1 MGMDPSARDDTH
13 PTRVDLYW
21 IPLGAGGAG
30 FVRLNGR
37 LYEAIRARAER
48 RTPLDLYH
56 TALEVHTG
64 GERFTIESAW
74 PSPDRDTGSRGVE
87 VEGPVGS
94 PRLSRLRVLRYE
106 VRCWRNGTIPDIGEA
121 VASPH
126 TVTDDPHTTQRVL
139 DLVPSLPALTWGR
152 DETGTGDMWNSN
164 SVISWLLT
172 RSGIAADTVAPP
184 PGGSAP
190 GWKAGIEIARLSE
203 ADG

>member
-1 MGMDPSARDDTH
+1 MDPTRIDADVEA
-13 PTRVDLYW
+13 RVDLYW

-37 LYEAIRARAER
+37 IYEAIRARVER
-48 RTPLDLYH
+48 RTSFDLYH
-56 TALEVHTG
+56 TALEVRTG

-74 PSPDRDTGSRGVE
+74 PSPDHDTESRGVE

-94 PRLSRLRVLRYE
+94 PRLSRLRPLRYE
-106 VRCWRNGTIPDIGEA
+106 VRCWRDGIIPDIGEA
-121 VASPH
+121 MASPRI
-126 TVTDDPHTTQRVL
+126 VTDDPLTTQRVL
-139 DLVPSLPALTWGR
+139 DLVPSVPALAWGR

-172 RSGIAADTVAPP
+172 RAGIALDAVAPP

-190 GWKAGIEIARLSE
+190 GWKAGIAIARLP
-203 ADG
+203 DTTG